1 MAGEDH
7 DASNVAAISEGQRDR
22 GHLHPGSREPQA
34 PAVTVLQVGRSDQ
47 HRVCATWAWSPSP
60 GWGARRGAVVAAFGI
75 QAGLPPRCTS
85 GFGSGSAGL
94 VTGSGCTAVLTV
106 EVVATARR
114 LLDEASHEAE
124 WLSGS
129 G

>member
-1 MAGEDH
+1 MRNLG
-7 DASNVAAISEGQRDR
+7 V
-22 GHLHPGSREPQA
+22 
-34 PAVTVLQVGRSDQ
+34 VTL
-47 HRVCATWAWSPSP
+47 A
-60 GWGARRGAVVAAFGI
+60 GWGARGVRWLRRSVSRPGM
-75 QAGLPPRCTS
+75 PPRCTS